1 MIELFIE
8 NQKVDI
14 SQDISTLLSYAIDDV
29 RDFGAKN
36 TTVSKTVVLP
46 GTKRNN
52 ALFGSIFEVSG
63 ANSYDPLK
71 PNINVNF
78 NAAVSARMILFQ
90 DNIQAVKGVMQVLQV
105 VNDRGFI
112 DYEVG
117 LFGELAGFSA
127 KMGNK
132 KLEDLDF
139 SAYDETYSVANI
151 TGSWANA
158 AGGSGLYY
166 PLIDYGTYSTDKAN
180 WHYPTFRPALFVKEY
195 IDKIFTATG
204 FTYDCALFLTTRF
217 KSLIVPHNQKQLQKK
232 SSNQLDISTND
243 TGTYSYVADGVFN
256 PIPVAIKTLLGGF
269 AASGGDTIFTYT
281 GATLTGTA
289 TAVFDYILDASG
301 IDSGANLR
309 VNFYHSGGGLPYAA
323 IPIGFASA
331 GTVEAQSG
339 TVSTAGVTVATGDY
353 LSLEVDGFTT
363 NSAPFFATINSL
375 NITFGNTGTN
385 YAQVNLGETV
395 VINDTIP
402 KNILQKDFISS
413 VLKLFN
419 CYLFEDPQEDKLL
432 KIEPFVDFYASA
444 PVIDWTFKIDRSK
457 PIIIKPMSELNSRY
471 FEFNY
476 KKDTDYYNDLYE
488 KRYNQIYGS
497 YLYDSEYE
505 FAKETTKVELL
516 FSGTPLV
523 GYTGEDKVYSTIYK
537 KSGSTE
543 ETIDSNIRI
552 LQAKKITGVTS
563 WDIRNSPSSGMLWT
577 GTEYGYAGHLDNP
590 DAPSNDLNIG
600 VPKELFFT
608 LVTGALNVNQFNVYW
623 SSYMAE
629 ITDKDSRLMTC
640 TARLRMQDILN
651 LSFKNLINVDG
662 VLFRLNK
669 IIDFNVNREDTC
681 KIELLKI
688 INKIY

>member
-8 NQKVDI
+8 NQRVDI
-14 SQDISTLLSYAIDDV
+14 SQEVSTLLSYSIDDV

-63 ANSYDPLK
+63 ANSYDPTK

-90 DNIQAVKGVMQVLQV
+90 DNIQAVKGIVQMLQV

-117 LFGELAGFSA
+117 LFGELAGFTA
-127 KMGNK
+127 KLGNK

-139 SAYDETYSVANI
+139 SAYNQTYSLANI
-151 TGSWANA
+151 VASWNNA

-166 PLIDYGTYSTDKAN
+166 PLIDYGTYSLLKKD
-180 WHYPTFRPALFVKEY
+180 WDYRTFRPALFAKEY
-195 IDKIFTATG
+195 IDKIFAATG
-204 FTYDCALFLTTRF
+204 YTYDCALFGSTRF
-217 KSLIVPHNQKQLQKK
+217 KSIIVPHNQKLLQKK
-232 SSNQLDISTND
+232 SSNQLDISVTPSN
-243 TGTYSYVADGVFN
+243 SYAFNADGSSN
-256 PIPVAIKTLLGGF
+256 NLDIAIKTLLGSFAASAGDTIYTYSGSTVTGTVTINF
-269 AASGGDTIFTYT
+269 DVVLNATFIDGDCNLRLTLFNSLGIGIASINVGAASGGNVENLI
-281 GATLTGTA
+281 GTSNGSV
-289 TAVFDYILDASG
+289 TVSNGDYFVLNSDGFDSSIIGTPQYYIL
-301 IDSGANLR
+301 
-309 VNFYHSGGGLPYAA
+309 V
-323 IPIGFASA
+323 
-331 GTVEAQSG
+331 
-339 TVSTAGVTVATGDY
+339 
-353 LSLEVDGFTT
+353 
-363 NSAPFFATINSL
+363 NSL

-385 YAQVNLGETV
+385 FAQVNIGESII
-395 VINDTIP
+395 INDTIP
-402 KNILQKDFISS
+402 KNILQKEFISS
-413 VLKLFN
+413 ILKLFN
-419 CYLFEDPQEDKLL
+419 CYLFEDQQEDKLL

-444 PVIDWTFKIDRSK
+444 PVIDWTYKIDRSR

-488 KRYNQIYGS
+488 KRYNQTYGS

-505 FAKETTKVELL
+505 FAKETTKVELI

-523 GYTGEDKVYSTIYK
+523 GYTGEEKVYSTIYK
-537 KSGSTE
+537 KSNNNE
-543 ETIDSNIRI
+543 ETIDSNIRL
-552 LQAKKITGVTS
+552 LQAKKITSVAS
-563 WDIRNSPSSGMLWT
+563 WDIKDSTTVLGSYT
-577 GTEYGYAGHLDNP
+577 DYGYAGHLNDP
-590 DAPSNDLNIG
+590 DAPSNDLGFG

-651 LSFKNLINVDG
+651 LSFKNLINIDG

-669 IIDFNVNREDTC
+669 ILDYNVNTEDTC
-681 KIELLKI
+681 KVELLKL
-688 INKIY
+688 INRIY